1 MRRRAGGEEVR
12 KLLERRI
19 PLYALLVILVLQ
31 TTAVYGAVTVLYHNE
46 LAAFGTLKFT
56 GEVEVT
62 GFDIQDE
69 QTVSVVLRRTTG
81 TVEGATYIIGVA
93 CDNTM
98 GSATVSWVAG
108 DPDAK
113 KILVQMGEPITSSVT
128 VIKLRVERSG

>member
-1 MRRRAGGEEVR
+1 LR
-12 KLLERRI
+12 KLLERRV

-31 TTAVYGAVTVLYHNE
+31 TTAVYGAVTVLYHSE
-46 LAAFGTLKFT
+46 IAAYGTLKFT

-69 QTVSVVLRRTTG
+69 QTCSVVLRRTPS
-81 TVEGATYIIGVA
+81 TVTGATYVIGVA
-93 CDNTM
+93 ADNTM
-98 GSATVSWVAG
+98 GSATVSWAAG

-113 KILVQMGEPITSSVT
+113 KILVEMGEPITSSVT

>member
-1 MRRRAGGEEVR
+1 MRE
-12 KLLERRI
+12 LLERRV
-19 PLYALLVILVLQ
+19 PLYALLAAMILQSTL
-31 TTAVYGAVTVLYHNE
+31 AYGAVTVLYHSE
-46 LAAFGTLKFT
+46 IAAYGTLKFT
-56 GEVEVT
+56 GEVEVI

-69 QTVSVVLRRTTG
+69 QTCSVVLRRTMS
-81 TVEGATYIIGVA
+81 TVEGATYTIGVA

-113 KILVQMGEPITSSVT
+113 KILVEMGEPITSSVT